1 MFVVALFPKRCVEPC
16 IVANIPQPLPILS
29 YAPDAAAIADR
40 KELSTVDQALAV
52 DFNSTTG
59 STGVVGTQMKLA
71 TQATIRW
78 TPCSPRPAQAQAK
91 RPRPCLR

>member
-1 MFVVALFPKRCVEPC
+1 MFVVALFPKRCVAPC

-59 STGVVGTQMKLA
+59 STGGSCREGRRGGGEVQGCCQVEPGKA
-71 TQATIRW
+71 RVDPGAH
-78 TPCSPRPAQAQAK
+78 A
-91 RPRPCLR
+91 